1 MARYEFIIKNE
12 TGGGGSQNS
21 PTAPTTNSGST
32 QDGKHGWLGLDET
45 TSKGIAKGIAAVGV
59 VSSFAFQ
66 TANNRISTTTLRT
79 GQAEYQ
85 AKQELAL
92 RGAKWGMGILTSAA
106 TGLFVSGGNPLGA
119 VAGALVGVAH
129 TAINMQQAANVV
141 QMERSAESIGIELAN
156 IRAGSLGDRHGRGGI
171 S

>member
-21 PTAPTTNSGST
+21 PTAATTNSGST
-32 QDGKHGWLGLDET
+32 QDGRHGWLGVNKNTAIGVKSAL
-45 TSKGIAKGIAAVGV
+45 AVVGV
-59 VSSFAFQ
+59 AAPFAFQ
-66 TANNRISTTTLRT
+66 VASNRISTTTLRT

-92 RGAKWGMGILTSAA
+92 RGAKLGVGIVSAA
-106 TGLFVSGGNPLGA
+106 LTGAMVTGGNPLGA

-129 TAINMQQAANVV
+129 TTINMQQAANVV
-141 QMERSAESIGIELAN
+141 QMERNVESIGIELAN
-156 IRAGSLGDRHGRGGI
+156 IRAGSLGDRHGRGSI
-171 S
+171 T